1 MALLSDCVIKND
13 NGQLLESLRVVADF
27 KFRD

>member
-1 MALLSDCVIKND
+1 MALLSDHVIKNV
-13 NGQLLESLRVVADF
+13 NGQLLESLRADF